1 MVLSIALQVR
11 DEECQMPL
19 SLTRVLGNRLLP
31 DSCDDVHT
39 HFKRNCYELAGQPAS
54 RFRQPVE
61 MVTQA
66 FVANGARTA
75 VSSANWNL
83 RCSMRGQG
91 CPRSALCDQPLSGAS
106 SKAWRGSTRMS
117 SANLQLS
124 ARRVLQTWQ
133 M

>member
-1 MVLSIALQVR
+1 M
-11 DEECQMPL
+11 
-19 SLTRVLGNRLLP
+19 LGNRFP
-31 DSCDDVHT
+31 PESCEDVHT
-39 HFKRNCYELAGQPAS
+39 HFKRNWYELAGQPAS
-54 RFRQPVE
+54 QFRQPVE

-66 FVANGARTA
+66 FMANGARTA